1 MKRGYGR
8 PRMSF
13 RERAFAFLRGR
24 NGVDSLGRAVLI
36 LACVLSVVNLFLRSL
51 VLALLGD
58 AALVYVVFRMMSRNL
73 TARRAENARWWN
85 FCKRIKDFFG
95 LRKNKWR
102 DRKTHVY
109 HKCPHCKKILRLP
122 RVKGKHTVCCPCCHE
137 RFEMRVK

>member
-13 RERAFAFLRGR
+13 RERVAHFMRGR

-36 LACVLSVVNLFLRSL
+36 LGCVMAAVNLIFRSL

-58 AALVYVVFRMMSRNL
+58 AVLIYVVFRMMSRNL
-73 TARRAENARWWN
+73 RARQAENARWWN
-85 FCKRIKDFFG
+85 FCKRIKDFFR
-95 LRKNKWR
+95 LQKNKRR

-109 HKCPHCKKILRLP
+109 HKCPHCKKMLRQP
-122 RVKGKHTVCCPCCHE
+122 RVKGKHSVCCPCCAK
-137 RFEMRVK
+137 RFEMRVR